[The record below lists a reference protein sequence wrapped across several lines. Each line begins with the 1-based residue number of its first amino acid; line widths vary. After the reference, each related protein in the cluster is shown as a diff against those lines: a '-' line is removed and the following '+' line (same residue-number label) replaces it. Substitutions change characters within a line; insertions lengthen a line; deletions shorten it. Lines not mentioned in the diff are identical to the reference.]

1 MKAVLVDDEKFAIE
15 LFKGVLR
22 MTKMQL
28 DIVGEASSLPEAI
41 AVINSTQPDVVFMDI
56 EMPGYFG
63 LQIKDFF
70 PSPRNF
76 ELVFI
81 TAHHEH
87 VLDAMRMA
95 AFDYLYKPLH
105 ADDLTK
111 CLERLQLQNKSKSG
125 AKLKLTSNPDLKKI
139 TITSHKGVEFV
150 DLDQIQYLEASGM
163 YCVFIVFKVKSW
175 FLNH

>member
-56 EMPGYFG
+56 EMPGYSG

-105 ADDLTK
+105 A
-111 CLERLQLQNKSKSG
+111 G
-125 AKLKLTSNPDLKKI
+125 
-139 TITSHKGVEFV
+139 
-150 DLDQIQYLEASGM
+150 
-163 YCVFIVFKVKSW
+163 
-175 FLNH
+175 